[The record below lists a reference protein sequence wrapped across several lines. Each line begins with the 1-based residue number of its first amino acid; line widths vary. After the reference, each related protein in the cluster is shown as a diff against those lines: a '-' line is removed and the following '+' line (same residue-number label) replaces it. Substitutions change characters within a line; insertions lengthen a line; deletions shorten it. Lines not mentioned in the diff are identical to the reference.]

1 MAKANPKHLGFSKGG
16 TKPTELSVDLIKDLA
31 TIHCTMEEIA
41 SILGTSVDTLE
52 RRYADIIKEAKAN
65 GKSSLRR
72 LQWHA
77 AQAGNTTMLIWL
89 GKQLLNQREKSEE
102 TIVST
107 NFNMEGY
114 AHIEPA
120 EEKSSG

>member
-1 MAKANPKHLGFSKGG
+1 MAKANPKHVGFTKGG
-16 TKPTELSVDLIKDLA
+16 PKPAELSVDLIKDLA
-31 TIHCTMEEIA
+31 SIHCTMEEMA

-65 GKSSLRR
+65 GKQSLRR

-77 AQAGNTTMLIWL
+77 AQSGNVTMLIWL

-107 NFNMEGY
+107 NFNMEGFTF
-114 AHIEPA
+114 IEPKK
-120 EEKSSG
+120 ED